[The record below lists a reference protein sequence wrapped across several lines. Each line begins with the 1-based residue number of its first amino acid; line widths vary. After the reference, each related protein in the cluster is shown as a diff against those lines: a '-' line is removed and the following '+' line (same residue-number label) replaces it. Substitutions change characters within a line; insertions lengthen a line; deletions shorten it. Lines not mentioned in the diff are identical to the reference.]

1 MSTKAERRASYENR
15 VDQDGRLTGKHIKTL
30 LHLQDLHSENDLLKA
45 RIAELELQQAKA
57 ARCDLLEREVEKL
70 RSDLSKCEELHQMAN
85 DAKEKLHQMQ
95 KDCLMKIDENCTAL
109 TEKHKVEIMRIVS
122 EKLEAENSWVLEK
135 QQLKE
140 KNEGLLKENKILK
153 EQLECLERTGSD
165 AAKLSSALQEAKV
178 TIESLK
184 QNCEQ
189 LKEEKSILEKSVR
202 DFSMENESLSTEL
215 DSLKSRIAV
224 LEMQSKLAKASKAE
238 EQDQAMEIA
247 NLKELIQELE
257 GKNNT
262 LTEEIDKLDK
272 DNKLLEFNL
281 QDSAQALKHMYK
293 ERDLLK
299 NRITGLLN
307 EIAALKSQTPEKH
320 TFVDFV
326 HLKRDYNSLKE
337 EHEKLLKRRSSK
349 TNVLPTLK
357 ATDTTL
363 VTRAS
368 SGGTVRSAAAAAAAA
383 AGRVGSFS

>member
-1 MSTKAERRASYENR
+1 MGLSWANEHTTSFRFF
-15 VDQDGRLTGKHIKTL
+15 GLITL
-30 LHLQDLHSENDLLKA
+30 LLSLWKLQCSFKQSFETLVLRRKKTSEFQVIFLEVSSPETNKHLVGGVVADFHVKYEDIMSLCEDQMLATRWIQLSLFNCKTSSYIRVSNYSIPIEFNINQSRYETRVQEWVVRL
-45 RIAELELQQAKA
+45 IAEESLQNFFYNNHAF
-57 ARCDLLEREVEKL
+57 D
-70 RSDLSKCEELHQMAN
+70 
-85 DAKEKLHQMQ
+85 
-95 KDCLMKIDENCTAL
+95 
-109 TEKHKVEIMRIVS
+109 
-122 EKLEAENSWVLEK
+122 
-135 QQLKE
+135 
-140 KNEGLLKENKILK
+140 IL
-153 EQLECLERTGSD
+153 QT
-165 AAKLSSALQEAKV
+165 LSSALQEGKV

-189 LKEEKSILEKSVR
+189 LKEEKGILEKSVR
-202 DFSMENESLSTEL
+202 DFSMENESLSTEVE
-215 DSLKSRIAV
+215 SLKSRIAV

-238 EQDQAMEIA
+238 EEDRAIEIA

-257 GKNNT
+257 DKNKT

-307 EIAALKSQTPEKH
+307 EIAALKSHTPDKH

-349 TNVLPTLK
+349 TKVLPTLK

-368 SGGTVRSAAAAAAAA
+368 SGGTVRSTAAAAA

>member
-1 MSTKAERRASYENR
+1 MGLSWANEHTTSFRFF
-15 VDQDGRLTGKHIKTL
+15 GLITL
-30 LHLQDLHSENDLLKA
+30 LLSLWKLQCSFKQSFETLVLRKKTSEFQVIFLEVSSPETNKHLVGGVVADFHVKYEDIMSLCEDQMLATRWIQLSLFNCKTSIHVSNYSIPVEFNINQSRYETRAQEWVVRL
-45 RIAELELQQAKA
+45 IAEESLQNFFYNNHEF
-57 ARCDLLEREVEKL
+57 DNL
-70 RSDLSKCEELHQMAN
+70 
-85 DAKEKLHQMQ
+85 Q
-95 KDCLMKIDENCTAL
+95 KF
-109 TEKHKVEIMRIVS
+109 
-122 EKLEAENSWVLEK
+122 
-135 QQLKE
+135 
-140 KNEGLLKENKILK
+140 
-153 EQLECLERTGSD
+153 
-165 AAKLSSALQEAKV
+165 SSALQEAKV

-189 LKEEKSILEKSVR
+189 LKEEKGILEKSVR
-202 DFSMENESLSTEL
+202 DFSMENESLSTEV

-238 EQDQAMEIA
+238 EEDRAIEIA

-257 GKNNT
+257 DKNKT

-307 EIAALKSQTPEKH
+307 EIAALKSHTPDKH

-349 TNVLPTLK
+349 TKVLPTLK

-368 SGGTVRSAAAAAAAA
+368 SGGTVRSTAAAA

>member
-1 MSTKAERRASYENR
+1 
-15 VDQDGRLTGKHIKTL
+15 
-30 LHLQDLHSENDLLKA
+30 
-45 RIAELELQQAKA
+45 
-57 ARCDLLEREVEKL
+57 
-70 RSDLSKCEELHQMAN
+70 
-85 DAKEKLHQMQ
+85 
-95 KDCLMKIDENCTAL
+95 MKIDENCTAL
-109 TEKHKVEIMRIVS
+109 TEKHNIEIMRIVS

-135 QQLKE
+135 QQFIE
-140 KNEGLLKENKILK
+140 KNEGLLKRNKILK

-165 AAKLSSALQEAKV
+165 AAKLSSALQEAKA

-189 LKEEKSILEKSVR
+189 LKQEKSILEKSVR
-202 DFSMENESLSTEL
+202 DFSMENESLSTEV

-257 GKNNT
+257 GKNET

-272 DNKLLEFNL
+272 ENKLLEFNL
-281 QDSAQALKHMYK
+281 QDSAQTLKHMYK

-326 HLKRDYNSLKE
+326 HLKRDYNALKE

-357 ATDTTL
+357 ATDSTL

-368 SGGTVRSAAAAAAAA
+368 SGGTVRSTAAV
-383 AGRVGSFS
+383 GRVGSFC

>member
-1 MSTKAERRASYENR
+1 MGLSWANEHTTSFRFF
-15 VDQDGRLTGKHIKTL
+15 GLITL
-30 LHLQDLHSENDLLKA
+30 LLSLWKLQCSFKQSFETLVLRKKTSEFQVIFLEVSSPETNKHLVGGVVADFHVKYEDIMSLCEDQMLATRWIQLSLFNCKTSIHVSNYSIPIEFNINQSRYETRAQEWVVRL
-45 RIAELELQQAKA
+45 IAEESLQNFFYNNHEF
-57 ARCDLLEREVEKL
+57 DNL
-70 RSDLSKCEELHQMAN
+70 
-85 DAKEKLHQMQ
+85 Q
-95 KDCLMKIDENCTAL
+95 KF
-109 TEKHKVEIMRIVS
+109 
-122 EKLEAENSWVLEK
+122 
-135 QQLKE
+135 
-140 KNEGLLKENKILK
+140 
-153 EQLECLERTGSD
+153 
-165 AAKLSSALQEAKV
+165 SSALQEAKV

-189 LKEEKSILEKSVR
+189 LKEEKGILEKSVR
-202 DFSMENESLSTEL
+202 DFSMENESLSTEV

-238 EQDQAMEIA
+238 EEDRAIEIA

-257 GKNNT
+257 DKNKT

-307 EIAALKSQTPEKH
+307 EIAALKSHTPDKH

-349 TNVLPTLK
+349 TKVLPTLK

-368 SGGTVRSAAAAAAAA
+368 SGGTVRSTAAAAA

>member
-1 MSTKAERRASYENR
+1 MGLSWANEHTTSFRFF
-15 VDQDGRLTGKHIKTL
+15 GLITL
-30 LHLQDLHSENDLLKA
+30 LLSLWKLQCSFKQSFETLVLRRKKTSEFQVIFLEVSSPETNKHLVGGVVADFHVKYEGIMSLCEDQMLATRWIQLSLFNCKTSSYIDVSNYSIPIEFNFNQSRYETRAQEWVVRL
-45 RIAELELQQAKA
+45 IAEESLQNFFYNNHAF
-57 ARCDLLEREVEKL
+57 D
-70 RSDLSKCEELHQMAN
+70 
-85 DAKEKLHQMQ
+85 
-95 KDCLMKIDENCTAL
+95 
-109 TEKHKVEIMRIVS
+109 
-122 EKLEAENSWVLEK
+122 
-135 QQLKE
+135 
-140 KNEGLLKENKILK
+140 IL
-153 EQLECLERTGSD
+153 QT
-165 AAKLSSALQEAKV
+165 LSSALQEGKV

-189 LKEEKSILEKSVR
+189 LKEEKGILEKSVR
-202 DFSMENESLSTEL
+202 DFSMENESLSTEVE
-215 DSLKSRIAV
+215 SLKSRIAV

-238 EQDQAMEIA
+238 EEDRAIEIA

-257 GKNNT
+257 DKNKT

-307 EIAALKSQTPEKH
+307 EIAALKSHTPDKH

-349 TNVLPTLK
+349 TKVLPTLK

-368 SGGTVRSAAAAAAAA
+368 SGGTVRSTAAAAA

>member
-1 MSTKAERRASYENR
+1 MIFLEVSSPETNKHLVGGVVADFHVKYEDIMSLCEDQMLATRWIQLSLFNCKTSSYIHVSNYSIPIEFNINQSRYETRAQEW
-15 VDQDGRLTGKHIKTL
+15 VVRL
-30 LHLQDLHSENDLLKA
+30 
-45 RIAELELQQAKA
+45 IAEESLQNFFYNNHEF
-57 ARCDLLEREVEKL
+57 DNL
-70 RSDLSKCEELHQMAN
+70 
-85 DAKEKLHQMQ
+85 Q
-95 KDCLMKIDENCTAL
+95 KF
-109 TEKHKVEIMRIVS
+109 
-122 EKLEAENSWVLEK
+122 
-135 QQLKE
+135 
-140 KNEGLLKENKILK
+140 
-153 EQLECLERTGSD
+153 
-165 AAKLSSALQEAKV
+165 SSALQEAKV

-189 LKEEKSILEKSVR
+189 LKEEKGILEKSVR
-202 DFSMENESLSTEL
+202 DFSMENESLSTEV

-238 EQDQAMEIA
+238 EEDRAIEIA
-247 NLKELIQELE
+247 NLKEPIQELE
-257 GKNNT
+257 DKNKT

-307 EIAALKSQTPEKH
+307 EIAALKSHTPDKH

-349 TNVLPTLK
+349 TKVLPTLK

-368 SGGTVRSAAAAAAAA
+368 SGGTVRSTAAAAA

>member
-1 MSTKAERRASYENR
+1 MGLSWANEHTTSFRFF
-15 VDQDGRLTGKHIKTL
+15 GLITL
-30 LHLQDLHSENDLLKA
+30 LLSLWKLQCSFKQSFETLVLRRKKTSEFQVIFLEVSSPETNKHLVGGVVADFHVKYEDIMSLCEDQMLATRWIQLSLFNCKTSIHVSNYSIPIEFNINQSRYETRAQEWVVRL
-45 RIAELELQQAKA
+45 IAEESLQNFFYNNHEF
-57 ARCDLLEREVEKL
+57 DNL
-70 RSDLSKCEELHQMAN
+70 
-85 DAKEKLHQMQ
+85 Q
-95 KDCLMKIDENCTAL
+95 KF
-109 TEKHKVEIMRIVS
+109 
-122 EKLEAENSWVLEK
+122 
-135 QQLKE
+135 
-140 KNEGLLKENKILK
+140 
-153 EQLECLERTGSD
+153 
-165 AAKLSSALQEAKV
+165 SSALQEAKV

-189 LKEEKSILEKSVR
+189 LKEEKGILEKSVR
-202 DFSMENESLSTEL
+202 DFSMENESLSTEVE
-215 DSLKSRIAV
+215 SLKSRIAV

-238 EQDQAMEIA
+238 EEDRAIEIA

-257 GKNNT
+257 DKNKT

-307 EIAALKSQTPEKH
+307 EIAALKSHTPDKH

-349 TNVLPTLK
+349 TKVLPTLK

-368 SGGTVRSAAAAAAAA
+368 SGGTVRSTAAAAA

>member
-1 MSTKAERRASYENR
+1 MGLSWANEHTTSFRFFGLITVLLSLWKLQCSFKQSFETLVLRKKKTSEFQVIFLEVSSPETNKHLVGGVVADFHVKYEDIMSLCEDQMLASRWIQLSLFNCKTSSYIHVSNYSIPIEFNINQSRYETRAQEW
-15 VDQDGRLTGKHIKTL
+15 VVRL
-30 LHLQDLHSENDLLKA
+30 
-45 RIAELELQQAKA
+45 IAEESLQNFFYNNHEF
-57 ARCDLLEREVEKL
+57 DNL
-70 RSDLSKCEELHQMAN
+70 
-85 DAKEKLHQMQ
+85 Q
-95 KDCLMKIDENCTAL
+95 KF
-109 TEKHKVEIMRIVS
+109 
-122 EKLEAENSWVLEK
+122 
-135 QQLKE
+135 
-140 KNEGLLKENKILK
+140 
-153 EQLECLERTGSD
+153 
-165 AAKLSSALQEAKV
+165 SSAFQEAKV

-189 LKEEKSILEKSVR
+189 LKEEKGILEKSVR
-202 DFSMENESLSTEL
+202 DFSMENESLSTEV

-238 EQDQAMEIA
+238 EEDRAIEIA

-257 GKNNT
+257 DKNKT
-262 LTEEIDKLDK
+262 LTEEIGKLDK

-307 EIAALKSQTPEKH
+307 EIAALKSHTPDKH

-349 TNVLPTLK
+349 TKVLPTLK

-368 SGGTVRSAAAAAAAA
+368 SGGTVRSTAA

>member
-1 MSTKAERRASYENR
+1 MSTKAERRATYENR

-70 RSDLSKCEELHQMAN
+70 RGDLSKCQELHQIAN
-85 DAKEKLHQMQ
+85 DTKEKLQQMQ

-109 TEKHKVEIMRIVS
+109 TEKHKIEIMRIVS

-135 QQLKE
+135 QQFIE
-140 KNEGLLKENKILK
+140 KNEGLLKRNKILK

-165 AAKLSSALQEAKV
+165 AAKLSSALQEAKA

-189 LKEEKSILEKSVR
+189 LKQEKSILEKSVR
-202 DFSMENESLSTEL
+202 DFSMENESLSTEV

-257 GKNNT
+257 GKNET

-272 DNKLLEFNL
+272 ENKLLEFNL
-281 QDSAQALKHMYK
+281 QDSAQTLKHMYK

-326 HLKRDYNSLKE
+326 HLKRDYNALKE

-357 ATDTTL
+357 ATDSTL

-368 SGGTVRSAAAAAAAA
+368 SGGTVRSTAAV
-383 AGRVGSFS
+383 GRVGSFC